1 MMNLKKLITII
12 FLFIA
17 TQSLVAQQAN
27 EKIFSLDEFIN
38 IIKTNHPIAKQANLQ
53 VQQSEA
59 GLLAAKG
66 NFDPSISIDASKK
79 TFDGKSYYNY
89 FNPELKVP
97 LPVGDIK
104 TGVEDNGGGNLN
116 SEFTPGRSSY
126 FGIELPL
133 AKGLLLDKRRTALK
147 QNKIFVQQSIQEQK
161 QTINN
166 LLFDAYVTYAK
177 WTADYQLYQLFSKY
191 VNISNQRLHLLKIAE
206 RNGDKSV
213 MDTLEAFTQ
222 LQNLQILQS
231 NAQLNL
237 LNSVLDISNYLWLE
251 NNSAYALAENVV
263 PHTALFTD
271 LNFSSDLS
279 SYIDQALANHPLI
292 KTYNFKLNV
301 LDVERKLKVQ
311 NLLPTLNTKVNL
323 LNQDYAIFKGFDQ
336 AFFQNN
342 NKWGIDFK
350 MPLFL
355 REGRGELKRTKLKI
369 EETNL
374 DLSLK
379 KWELENKIRSYYNE
393 FVFVQQQ
400 LKTALQAYENFN
412 KLYQNELLRFNNGE
426 SSLFVLNSREN
437 KALEFYQKT
446 VELRVKLFKAR
457 YAIDNSAGL
466 LQ

>member
-1 MMNLKKLITII
+1 MNCKKLVLA
-12 FLFIA
+12 FLVLSFYYNG
-17 TQSLVAQQAN
+17 TSQALP
-27 EKIFSLDEFIN
+27 EKIFTLEEFIT
-38 IIKTNHPIAKQANLQ
+38 IVKTYHPIAKQANIQ
-53 VQQSEA
+53 VKKAEA
-59 GLLAAKG
+59 DLLSAKG
-66 NFDPSISIDASKK
+66 NFDPSLSIDASQK
-79 TFDGKSYYNY
+79 TFDGKNYYNY

-97 LPVGDIK
+97 LPLGDIK
-104 TGVEDNGGGNLN
+104 TGVENNAGGNLN
-116 SEFTPGRSSY
+116 TEFTSGRSSY

-133 AKGLLLDKRRTALK
+133 AKGLIIDKRRAVLK
-147 QNKIFVQQSIQEQK
+147 QNKIFVQQSLQEQK

-166 LLFDAYVTYAK
+166 LLFDAYVAYAK
-177 WTADYQLYQLFSKY
+177 WAADYQLYQLFSKY
-191 VNISNQRLHLLKIAE
+191 VSISNQRLHLLKIAE

-222 LQNLQILQS
+222 LQNLQILQQ

-237 LNSVLDISNYLWLE
+237 LNTVLDISNYLWLQ
-251 NNSAYALAENVV
+251 NDSAYTLAENVV
-263 PHTALFTD
+263 PNTALFTD
-271 LNFSSDLS
+271 LKFTSNLT
-279 SYIDQALANHPLI
+279 SYTEQSLANHPVL
-292 KTYNFKLNV
+292 KTYNFKLDALN
-301 LDVERKLKVQ
+301 VERKLKTQ
-311 NLLPTLNTKVNL
+311 NLLPTLNTKVNI
-323 LNQDYAIFKGFDQ
+323 LNQDYAVFKNVDQ

-355 REGRGELKRTKLKI
+355 REGRGELKKAKLKI

-379 KWELENKIRSYYNE
+379 KWELENQIRSYYNE
-393 FVFVQQQ
+393 FVLVQVQ
-400 LKTALQAYENFN
+400 LKTAIQAYDNYN

-426 SSLFVLNSREN
+426 SSLFILNAREN